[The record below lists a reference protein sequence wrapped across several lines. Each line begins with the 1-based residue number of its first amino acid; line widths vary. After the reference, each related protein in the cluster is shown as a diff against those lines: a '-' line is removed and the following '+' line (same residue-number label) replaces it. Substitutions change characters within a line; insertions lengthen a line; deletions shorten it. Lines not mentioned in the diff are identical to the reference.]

1 MLLSST
7 KRHQA
12 SLAPTHILL
21 PHIIQPTYS
30 IRTHRPVAEVPD
42 PALQDDC
49 PAEGGVDQAA
59 GAVDEVG
66 RGLGVYPLVGHLAT
80 ATTLRLAPGV

>member
-1 MLLSST
+1 M
-7 KRHQA
+7 
-12 SLAPTHILL
+12 
-21 PHIIQPTYS
+21 IQPTYIINYPS
-30 IRTHRPVAEVPD
+30 QLRTHRPVAEVPD

-80 ATTLRLAPGV
+80 ATTTLRLAPGV

>member
-1 MLLSST
+1 M
-7 KRHQA
+7 
-12 SLAPTHILL
+12 
-21 PHIIQPTYS
+21 IQPTYI

-42 PALQDDC
+42 PALQDDGS
-49 PAEGGVDQAA
+49 AEGGVDQAA

-80 ATTLRLAPGV
+80 ASTTLRLAPGV